1 MKTLAIAL
9 ACLACAGSAVADT
22 NVALGGGVTLT
33 GGGFW
38 DGGEWGLGA
47 PALPSTVTDGVYL
60 PIGTQWNLGTVFWS
74 GDYGADS
81 VTITLNQ
88 AAMVNTLNI
97 QADNDNYYRIQYR
110 DQANTWHDLA
120 VMMPNLSWGMDNGS
134 TVLGAPVAAT
144 AFMISGVAGRG
155 DNHFA
160 VSEFEAIGTVIPV
173 PEPAS
178 YAMLGAGLAL
188 LGWTARRKQ
197 RRS

>member
-33 GGGFW
+33 GSGFW
-38 DGGEWGLGA
+38 DGGEWGPGT
-47 PALPSTVTDGVYL
+47 PALPATVTDGVYL
-60 PIGTQWNLGTVFWS
+60 PVGTQWNLGTVFWS

-81 VTITLNQ
+81 LTITLNQ
-88 AAMVNTLNI
+88 AAMVNQLNI
-97 QADNDNYYRIQYR
+97 QADNDNLYRIQYR
-110 DQANTWHDLA
+110 DQANAWHDLA
-120 VMMPNLSWGMDNGS
+120 VMTPNLSWGMDNG
-134 TVLGAPVAAT
+134 TTMLDAPVTAT
-144 AFMISGVAGRG
+144 AFMISGAPGRG

-160 VSEFEAIGTVIPV
+160 VSEFQAIGTVIPV
-173 PEPAS
+173 PEPTG

-197 RRS
+197 RGS

>member
-1 MKTLAIAL
+1 MKKLAIAL
-9 ACLACAGSAVADT
+9 ACLACAGSALADT

-38 DGGEWGLGA
+38 NSGEWGLGV
-47 PALPSTVTDGVYL
+47 PALPSSVTDGVYL
-60 PIGTQWNLGTVFWS
+60 PIQTQWNLGTVFWS

-88 AAMVNTLNI
+88 AAMVNQLNI
-97 QADNDNYYRIQYR
+97 QADNDNLYRIQYR

-120 VMMPNLSWGMDNGS
+120 VMAPHLSWGMDNGS
-134 TVLGAPVAAT
+134 TTLDTPVAAT
-144 AFMISGVAGRG
+144 AFMISGAAGRG

-160 VSEFEAIGTVIPV
+160 VSEFQAIGTVIPV
-173 PEPAS
+173 PEPAG

>member
-33 GGGFW
+33 GSGFW

-47 PALPSTVTDGVYL
+47 PALPATVTDGAYL
-60 PIGTQWNLGTVFWS
+60 PVGTQWNLGTVFWS

-88 AAMVNTLNI
+88 AAMVNQLNL
-97 QADNDNYYRIQYR
+97 QADNDNLYRIQYR

-120 VMMPNLSWGMDNGS
+120 VITPNLSWGMDNG
-134 TVLGAPVAAT
+134 TMMLDGPVAAT
-144 AFMISGVAGRG
+144 AFMISGTAGRG